1 MVSAGF
7 KTIRLICIGSAA
19 AGFWLFLLIWADFT
33 WFQWFGRLE
42 WSLVDLG
49 IFEVVLVN
57 SIGFVR
63 FFLNSSCLDGS
74 GQISIDSIG
83 FVICIDLGWLEWITV
98 DLEDRYKLIFVGF
111 GRFRWIRLGMAIYLD
126 GSGRFG
132 WLWAALIGFG
142 RIWLDL
148 VGFGWVWTSNFEWI
162 CLDLVGYKRI

>member
-1 MVSAGF
+1 MLVVSAGF
-7 KTIRLICIGSAA
+7 KTIQVDLHRFWWIWYVFIHLGRFYMISTIWQIGVGSDR
-19 AGFWLFLLIWADFT
+19 FRNVWWT
-33 WFQWFGRLE
+33 WFGETDWICLIFHGFELFG
-42 WSLVDLG
+42 WIWVD
-49 IFEVVLVN
+49 FN
-57 SIGFVR
+57 R
-63 FFLNSSCLDGS
+63 FAW
-74 GQISIDSIG
+74 
-83 FVICIDLGWLEWITV
+83 ICVDLGWLERIAV

-126 GSGRFG
+126 GSRRFG